1 MDTKYIP
8 PIAASVI
15 VFIGVILFYANPA
28 MMGNFILLGILIGVV
43 PYAITSYLGYQR
55 IRVVE
60 DQIPVFV
67 LDLAETQKTGMSL
80 AEGLRQI
87 SKTDYGKLSP
97 EIKKMNDQISWGIPL
112 QDVMERFAKR
122 NKESKMIGR
131 VVRIINEAFSSG
143 GDIAR
148 TMEATSSDILDIRE
162 TEKERASMIRQHVLV
177 IYAIYYIFIGIV
189 IGISKTL
196 IPMLQLN
203 IKATPFGGAL
213 GFQDP
218 CATCSTNPVL
228 YCISC
233 SIFNMISLMFG
244 LGAGAVGYYNSLF
257 LAMIIIQG
265 IFSGLVAGQIG
276 ENSLRAGLKHSVIMG
291 SSGFAVLLILFR
303 SGLV

>member
-1 MDTKYIP
+1 MDTKYVP
-8 PIAASVI
+8 PIVAAVI
-15 VFIGVILFYANPA
+15 VFVGVLIFYGNAA
-28 MMGNFILLGILIGVV
+28 MMGNFILLGALIGII
-43 PYAITSYLGYQR
+43 PYVITSYLDYQR
-55 IRVVE
+55 IRVME

-67 LDLAETQKTGMSL
+67 LDLAETQKAGMSL

-112 QDVMERFAKR
+112 QDVMDRFAKR

-218 CATCSTNPVL
+218 CTVCYTNPNL
-228 YCISC
+228 YCVSC
-233 SIFNMISLMFG
+233 SVFNLVSSMFG
-244 LGAGAVGYYNSLF
+244 LGAGALGYYNSLF
-257 LAMIIIQG
+257 LMMIVIQG

-276 ENSLRAGLKHSVIMG
+276 ENSMRAGLKHSVIM
-291 SSGFAVLLILFR
+291 SASGFAVLLILFR